1 MLILIWCGALCSF
14 TDPSLWLLHSRSPPA
29 PPPQMIV
36 STRALLS
43 VRLYVPQSVHAGW
56 PLPTTS
62 FCSVWLP
69 CPPFL
74 LSNASSF
81 ICHVFLSFSRC
92 LSLLFFVHLLSFP
105 WPPQWSVYRG
115 GCSMVHFLLDLDKAL
130 FRFPP
135 QWNFQS
141 DVRPT
146 YDCQPLP
153 LLILLEATLFRSQSG
168 VRGRSV
174 IWVTLAGFRWSTLP
188 VSVTCLK
195 PLLCGL
201 LLASDLHLSSR
212 ASLFSLCRHYSVNLS
227 WYLVFRVVVPKLA
240 RSNAEV
246 SYWCLFWLI
255 VRLENFLYLTPE
267 KSILTI

>member
-1 MLILIWCGALCSF
+1 MLLLIWCGALCSF

-81 ICHVFLSFSRC
+81 TCHVFLSFSRC

-105 WPPQWSVYRG
+105 WPPQWSVCPRWLQHG
-115 GCSMVHFLLDLDKAL
+115 AFPNWLGQGPFPIPTPTKLPIWCPPHIWLPTPSFTHSPGSDTLL
-130 FRFPP
+130 
-135 QWNFQS
+135 
-141 DVRPT
+141 
-146 YDCQPLP
+146 
-153 LLILLEATLFRSQSG
+153 
-168 VRGRSV
+168 
-174 IWVTLAGFRWSTLP
+174 LP
-188 VSVTCLK
+188 VRCPWRVYYLGDVNRFQVVHPPRLCHLFETS
-195 PLLCGL
+195 PLWVVACVW
-201 LLASDLHLSSR
+201 SSPPEP
-212 ASLFSLCRHYSVNLS
+212 LFLVSARHYSVNLS
-227 WYLVFRVVVPKLA
+227 WYLVFSCCCTKI
-240 RSNAEV
+240 S
-246 SYWCLFWLI
+246 LI
-255 VRLENFLYLTPE
+255 ERWGLILMSVLENF
-267 KSILTI
+267 